1 MTVTNLSNSQVIR
14 LKEEFSVLD
23 ADNRGTIN
31 FDSLLALYYE
41 LDVATDKDELEQ
53 LVGSKAVEANLF
65 DIDAALQTYG
75 KLNELAIQRQQER
88 EAQLRHA
95 FKLFDRDHDGKVTA
109 EELQMIMTHVT
120 KEQYTTDEAAELVT
134 ILDTDKNGFIDVDEL
149 LGLIKSRGEVAAS

>member
-1 MTVTNLSNSQVIR
+1 MTATNLSNSQVIR

-75 KLNELAIQRQQER
+75 KLNEL
-88 EAQLRHA
+88 
-95 FKLFDRDHDGKVTA
+95 LFDRDHDGKVTA